1 MTHVDIN
8 ARLIQVAGHHRQ
20 PRSSASWTALP
31 GGSSFDA
38 TPSSFVN
45 ATAGPVPDAQFVFWS
60 ASDGAN
66 GQTTSSTSV
75 HQQVGPAALTLTAWY
90 LPIGGDGT
98 PGPTGFLIDAFSVA
112 HGDFV
117 DDDFVTVTSDPS
129 LTSQANVA
137 GFVPTTRA
145 QTVEAFTSVA
155 STGEA
160 FEQWIGAPAVDRDAT
175 FAAKTDGF
183 AIATYKKSDVHLPK
197 VDVPREGWI
206 IFGGIDVDGPGW
218 VIPIGGGGGGG
229 GGPVGPWGPFMERVS
244 KAFAA
249 GALGASLKGKRG
261 LQMQLLAAEELA
273 GAARAHLA
281 AMKRQQG

>member
-8 ARLIQVAGHHRQ
+8 ARLIQPAGHHRQ
-20 PRSSASWTALP
+20 PRTQAAWTALP
-31 GGSSFDA
+31 GGSTFDA
-38 TPSSFVN
+38 TPSTFVN
-45 ATAGPVPDAQFVFWS
+45 STASAVPDAQFVFWS
-60 ASDGAN
+60 ATDGVN
-66 GQTTSSTSV
+66 GQTTSNTSV
-75 HQQVGPAALTLTAWY
+75 HQQVGTAALTLTAWY
-90 LPIGGDGT
+90 LPVGGDGP
-98 PGPTGFLIDAFSVA
+98 PGPPGFLIDAFSVA

-137 GFVPTTRA
+137 GFVPTARA
-145 QTVEAFTSVA
+145 QTVDAFTSVA
-155 STGEA
+155 STGEG
-160 FEQWIGAPAVDRDAT
+160 FEHWIGAPATDREAT
-175 FAAKTDGF
+175 FAAKASGF
-183 AIATYKKSDVHLPK
+183 AIATYRKSEVHIPR

-206 IFGGIDVDGPGW
+206 IFGGVAVDGGGW
-218 VIPIGGGGGGG
+218 VIPIGGGGG

-273 GAARAHLA
+273 AAARAHVA
-281 AMKRQQG
+281 AVKKQQG